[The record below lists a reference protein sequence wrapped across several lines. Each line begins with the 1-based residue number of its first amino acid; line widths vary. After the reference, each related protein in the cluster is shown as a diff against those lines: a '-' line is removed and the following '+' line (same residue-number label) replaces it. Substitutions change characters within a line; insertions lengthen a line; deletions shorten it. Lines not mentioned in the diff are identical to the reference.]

1 MDIALIVDSSG
12 SINTDHPMNW
22 DIVKDFLVK
31 LTHDIDAG
39 LDRSDPDAKH
49 RVAMV
54 RFSSNAYIDWTL
66 DDHSDQTSLTRAIQN
81 LKYDGHETN
90 TPEAFKK
97 ALQVFQVSCILHC
110 LPSIVTHNSILF
122 VIVFNNL
129 ITSNN
134 VLNCLL
140 KYKTYAHI
148 N

>member
-97 ALQVFQVSCILHC
+97 ALQVFQVSFILHC
-110 LPSIVTHNSILF
+110 FAFHSHSTCIIF
-122 VIVFNNL
+122 VIVL
-129 ITSNN
+129 KHN
-134 VLNCLL
+134 VLKCLF
-140 KYKTYAHI
+140 KMIYI
-148 N
+148 C